1 MIDRR
6 KFMQGAG
13 TLMLGAGLLQHPLAR
28 AAASGGGRLLYG
40 YPAGGIGNFLAEG
53 VIPLLAAQDGPAYQ
67 LFNVDGR
74 NTRTATLQAKA
85 APADA
90 STLLQVLSSSFTLQ
104 PNIYKK
110 LDFDPVTDFTPIALF
125 GDFPFSLTV
134 GPAVPLQVNSV
145 ASFIQWLKEDGN
157 PTNRSIGVSIYG
169 TLGHLALRMIA
180 RGSDV
185 PLRGQPYNGSAA
197 MIKDLDNQSIAAC
210 FTVAGNGLGKGFGKG
225 SHDHLRSIAVTGRE
239 RLKYW
244 PDVPTLYEQGYTDAD
259 LTGWFGWFAPAGTP
273 DEVTG
278 PLRAR
283 IASVQASAEYQSLHA
298 RLLLTQ
304 VSLTP
309 EQIRQRI
316 GNERSQ
322 YAALLNKYAINQV
335 E

>member
-6 KFMQGAG
+6 AFLQGAS
-13 TLMLGAGLLQHPLAR
+13 TLMLGAGLLTHPLAR

-40 YPAGGIGNFLAEG
+40 YPAGGIGNYLAEG
-53 VIPLLAAQDGPAYQ
+53 VLPMLAAQDGPSYH
-67 LFNVDGR
+67 LMNVDGR

-85 APADA
+85 ASPDA

-110 LDFDPVTDFTPIALF
+110 LGFDPAADFTPIALF

-134 GPAVPLQVNSV
+134 GPAVPPEVKTV
-145 ASFIQWLKEDGN
+145 AGFIQWLKDDGN
-157 PTNRSIGVSIYG
+157 PTYRSIGVSIYG

-197 MIKDLDNQSIAAC
+197 MLKDLDNQSLAAC

-225 SHDHLRSIAVTGRE
+225 SHEHLRPIAVTGRE

-244 PDVPTLYEQGYTDAD
+244 PGIPTLYEQGYKDAD

-273 DEVTG
+273 DTVTA

-283 IASVQASAEYQSLHA
+283 IATVQASPEYQRLQE

-309 EQIRQRI
+309 EQIRARI
-316 GNERSQ
+316 GKERNQ
-322 YAALLNKYAINQV
+322 YAALLHEYAINQV